1 MPVLLPVEQ
10 EDAKVEYNP
19 IWYSFALFLPYID
32 LGIACKWEP
41 NPERKWARYYKYV
54 HMLLGWV
61 LAPIALLTFGGVIG

>member
-1 MPVLLPVEQ
+1 MLPTGDLE
-10 EDAKVEYNP
+10 KEYNP

-32 LGIACKWEP
+32 LGIASSWEP

-54 HMLLGWV
+54 HMLLGWI